1 MSDLN
6 VHEFPVSAEARSKEQ
21 EAAEAEPRRKD
32 QEAAQAEPR
41 RKEQEADQAESRR
54 NEQEVAEAEARRKE
68 QEVAEAEARRK
79 EQQAAEA
86 AAPIRG
92 ALRIQVKTS
101 SAELQAGVVFSVFV
115 KISNPFETE
124 VTIDNVSC
132 LIPVEF
138 KDVKKARDE
147 FLEQIQKDLAVGRSA
162 SPLPGLPWDVRRA
175 ARSAE
180 REFGGVSQ
188 VAYAQTDAPLPAQ
201 DADSYRIALQPGDS
215 TIRHFTLKTRE
226 WLLFQP
232 ASYNLPISIDYT
244 IGGRHHRDTV
254 EFLTSIRAPLRA
266 VMWGAGLGAFLGF
279 LLHDLLNKKQTEAI
293 LLNVHGFW
301 SFFGAIGL
309 IVLPASASI
318 LSAAL
323 TIVAFA
329 RKRDAQPF
337 ITVEDFLG
345 GMFVGTVIGY
355 GGQNLLQT
363 LIGAPGASNTNTP
376 AP

>member
-1 MSDLN
+1 
-6 VHEFPVSAEARSKEQ
+6 VAEAEAR
-21 EAAEAEPRRKD
+21 
-32 QEAAQAEPR
+32 
-41 RKEQEADQAESRR
+41 RKEEA
-54 NEQEVAEAEARRKE
+54 AEAEARRKE
-68 QEVAEAEARRK
+68 QE
-79 EQQAAEA
+79 AAEG

-92 ALRIQVKTS
+92 VLRIQIKTS
-101 SAELQAGVVFSVFV
+101 SAELEAGVAFSVFV

-124 VTIDNVSC
+124 ITIENVSC

-147 FLEQIQKDLAVGRSA
+147 FFSQIQKNLTVRK
-162 SPLPGLPWDVRRA
+162 PEMERMTLPWSVRRE

-180 REFGGVSQ
+180 RELGGVSQ
-188 VAYAQTDAPLPAQ
+188 VAYAQLTPRLPE
-201 DADSYRIALQPGDS
+201 DADSYQVALQPGDS
-215 TIRHFTLKTRE
+215 TIRHFTLRTRE

-244 IGGRHHRDTV
+244 IGGKHHRDTV

-266 VMWGAGLGAFLGF
+266 VMWGAGLGALLGF
-279 LLHDLLNKKQTEAI
+279 VLHELVNKKETDAI
-293 LLNVHGFW
+293 VQSVHDFG
-301 SFFGAIGL
+301 SFLAAVGVIGL
-309 IVLPASASI
+309 SAAASI

-329 RKRDAQPF
+329 RKSDAQPF

-355 GGQNLLQT
+355 GGQNLLQN
-363 LIGAPGASNTNTP
+363 LIETPKTPDASK
-376 AP
+376 